1 MWSKAGL
8 LASRR
13 GSMLRAGLTRA
24 SPPPRRSAS
33 HGGVSTQQQRSGK
46 TYRVGFV
53 GLGNMGL
60 PMALN
65 LVKQQDASNRS
76 DEECVGEVSLLAYD
90 TNPVACASLLDRGH
104 GKVEM
109 VDSVVDLGAAGCDAV
124 ITMLPGCAAVDAVM
138 GSIQE
143 GLEQQS
149 SKQNN
154 GSIAFIDCSTVSP
167 TTSRRWHEIWWGQG
181 HTMFDA
187 PVSGGVKGATAGS
200 LTFMVGCG
208 TEPAAPAS
216 LDQLVRPLLEL
227 MGQRIVVCG
236 GPGTG
241 SATKLCNNLAL
252 SAQMVGICEA
262 LNLGE
267 ALNVDP
273 VVLAEVMNTSTAAC
287 WSSQVNNPHPAV
299 ATAMKNS
306 SGGDGGP
313 PASRNYEGGFGAKLM
328 LKDLGLAVS
337 AAEESSVALPLTST
351 SKELYRL
358 VTLRGL
364 GDKDFGVMLEF
375 LRGK

>member
-1 MWSKAGL
+1 MWSRAGL

-13 GSMLRAGLTRA
+13 GCILRAGLTRA
-24 SPPPRRSAS
+24 SPPRRSTS
-33 HGGVSTQQQRSGK
+33 QGGVRTLQQRSGK
-46 TYRVGFV
+46 TLRVGFV

-65 LVKQQDASNRS
+65 LVKQQDASNS
-76 DEECVGEVSLLAYD
+76 SEESVGEVSLLAYD

-109 VDSVVDLGAAGCDAV
+109 VASVVDLGAAGCDAV

-143 GLEQQS
+143 GLEQHS
-149 SKQNN
+149 SKQTNN

-167 TTSRRWHEIWWGQG
+167 TTSRRWHDIWVDKG

-208 TEPAAPAS
+208 TEAAAPAS
-216 LDQLVRPLLEL
+216 LDHLVRPLLEL

-299 ATAMKNS
+299 ATEMKNS